1 MAKKKD
7 LPFGEFIEMAGQSEA
22 IADSDEPNSSV
33 FMKIDGYACHECG
46 VEVSRNDINDKDGRF
61 LCKACKFGEET
72 FDTEPPLPRE
82 PPVNILAKVSPIY
95 YKDVKIKQINVKV
108 HGLMPEDEK
117 KAIQMIA
124 DGVPLAEVADNFG
137 IARSDIAYTN
147 KAK

>member
-7 LPFGEFIEMAGQSEA
+7 LPFGEFIEMADQ
-22 IADSDEPNSSV
+22 DETPTG
-33 FMKIDGYACHECG
+33 I
-46 VEVSRNDINDKDGRF
+46 
-61 LCKACKFGEET
+61 EE
-72 FDTEPPLPRE
+72 FDTEQPLPPE
-82 PPVNILAKVSPIY
+82 PPIF
-95 YKDVKIKQINVKV
+95 YKDIKIKQINVKV